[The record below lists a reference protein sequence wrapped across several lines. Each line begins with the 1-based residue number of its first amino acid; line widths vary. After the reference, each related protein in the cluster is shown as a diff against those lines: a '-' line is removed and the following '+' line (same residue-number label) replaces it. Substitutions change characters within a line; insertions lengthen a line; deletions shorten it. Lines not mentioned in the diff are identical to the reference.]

1 MAINPSN
8 LLIFGLKPQYKPL
21 FSTIGNTGSKWCIY
35 YVINQDISVDKHVYI
50 VYTIQYN
57 MRITEKD
64 TMRYI
69 WMILI
74 GLSVYWILSSFA
86 TTMGL

>member
-1 MAINPSN
+1 MAISPSN
-8 LLIFGLKPQYKPL
+8 LLIYASKPQYTTL
-21 FSTIGNTGSKWCIY
+21 CFTIGNTGSKWCIY
-35 YVINQDISVDKHVYI
+35 YVINQDISVDKCMHI